1 MKHKFTHKNKPS
13 PIKAAK
19 ATAAESALRNLP
31 IPALVGTINTMLG
44 ILKERGFPAM
54 DWDDKSRS
62 VYKLIFHGGKA
73 YILLTHDKQE
83 EPPTKEESA
92 NDTNHD
98 PRG

>member
-1 MKHKFTHKNKPS
+1 MKPKFTHKKPS

-54 DWDDKSRS
+54 D
-62 VYKLIFHGGKA
+62 
-73 YILLTHDKQE
+73 
-83 EPPTKEESA
+83 
-92 NDTNHD
+92 
-98 PRG
+98 